1 MKHLDEEELV
11 LYFYGE
17 SRRAGQIDRHLGEC
31 ADCAARYAD
40 IAGTLA
46 LVETPEAPAR
56 DESYGEEVWRR
67 IRHDLAD
74 QEPVGWTA
82 WFAWHRSA
90 LTVAAVASVLLVAG
104 AVGLGWSARRRPAP
118 AATAAVTAAPPVGAG
133 AAERVRLVAL
143 GDHLEQSER
152 VLLDLVNAEG
162 PLVDVSAPQAWAA
175 ALIDSNRLFRDAA
188 ERAGDEEAAALLDDL
203 ERSLLDITHGP
214 SKLTAAELD
223 RAIQQLDTTTLL
235 FKIRVLSDE
244 LHERELAPVKPQT
257 TL

>member
-17 SRRAGQIDRHLGEC
+17 SRRAGHIDQHLGEC
-31 ADCAARYAD
+31 ADCAARYAE

-46 LVETPEAPAR
+46 LVETPDVPAR
-56 DESYGEEVWRR
+56 DESYGDEVWRR

-74 QEPVGWTA
+74 QEAVGWTA
-82 WFAWHRSA
+82 WLVWHR
-90 LTVAAVASVLLVAG
+90 TAVAVATTCTLLVAT

-118 AATAAVTAAPPVGAG
+118 AAATTTGATALAAG
-133 AAERVRLVAL
+133 AAERMRLVAL

-152 VLLDLVNAEG
+152 VLLDVVNAEG
-162 PLVDVSAPQAWAA
+162 SLVDVSAQQAWAA
-175 ALIDSNRLFRDAA
+175 SLIDSNRLFRDAA
-188 ERAGDEEAAALLDDL
+188 EHAGDQDAAALLDEL

-223 RAIQQLDTTTLL
+223 RALERLDATTLL
-235 FKIRVLSDE
+235 FKIRVLSDD
-244 LHERELAPVKPQT
+244 LHERELAPTKPGT

>member
-31 ADCAARYAD
+31 PECSSRYAEV
-40 IAGTLA
+40 AGTLA
-46 LVETPEAPAR
+46 LVEAPDTPAR
-56 DESYGEEVWRR
+56 DESYGEDVWRR

-74 QEPVGWTA
+74 QEHVGWMA
-82 WFAWHRSA
+82 WLVWHRAA
-90 LTVAAVASVLLVAG
+90 LAGAAAACVLLVATVVGVSWSSRG
-104 AVGLGWSARRRPAP
+104 AAGSAAASQAAAGAALAP
-118 AATAAVTAAPPVGAG
+118 G

-152 VLLDLVNAEG
+152 VLLDVVNAQG
-162 PLVDVSAPQAWAA
+162 PLVDVSAQQTWAA
-175 ALIDSNRLFRDAA
+175 ALIDSNRLYRDAA
-188 ERAGDEEAAALLDDL
+188 EHAGDEDAAALLDEL

-223 RAIQQLDTTTLL
+223 RALERLDATTLL

-244 LHERELAPVKPQT
+244 LHERELAPAKPRT
-257 TL
+257 NL